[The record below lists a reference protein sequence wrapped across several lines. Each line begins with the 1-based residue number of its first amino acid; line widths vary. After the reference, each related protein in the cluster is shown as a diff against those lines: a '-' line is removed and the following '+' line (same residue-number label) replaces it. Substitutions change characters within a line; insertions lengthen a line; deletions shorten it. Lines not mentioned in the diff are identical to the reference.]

1 MHLATIHRP
10 STALIKFIEA
20 LAIVLQTPTRAH
32 KSRYRVPLPSSYT
45 DCVHALENNYDDICR
60 FVTSLTAADL
70 TNELALQLYNKTQER
85 GFHYKNALFEAG
97 DEVAGV
103 FTALMRL
110 IEALPAHDDGRVR
123 VQGAH
128 VLVPIT
134 GNKSSY
140 AALDVGMHLMGA
152 TGYCTLPVYVDESF
166 LGIKSEQTL
175 KYLTRDVERR
185 CTEQYKVAPHL
196 VKVKNRN
203 EVQTTNA
210 CGEIH

>member
-1 MHLATIHRP
+1 MHLSTIHRP
-10 STALIKFIEA
+10 STALIKLIEA
-20 LAIVLQTPTRAH
+20 LAIVLQTPSRAH
-32 KSRYRVPLPSSYT
+32 KSRYRVPLPSTYT
-45 DCVHALENNYDDICR
+45 DCVQALESNYDDVLR
-60 FVTSLTAADL
+60 FVASLTAVDL
-70 TNELALQLYNKTQER
+70 SNELAMQLYVKTQER
-85 GFHYKNALFEAG
+85 GFHYKNALYEAG
-97 DEVAGV
+97 EEVVDV
-103 FTALMRL
+103 FTALMQL
-110 IEALPAHDDGRVR
+110 IEALPAYDDGRIR

-185 CTEQYKVAPHL
+185 CTEQYKVAAHL
-196 VKVKNRN
+196 VKVPRALHH
-203 EVQTTNA
+203 TSP
-210 CGEIH
+210 